1 MKNYVGLYYRLME
14 RILLICVENRES
26 KLSEEDSSK
35 WTARFTA
42 ILDHVSSIVGHVIKL
57 GQEIHTEDGRSY
69 FATCTELVAEHINP
83 KWERL
88 VQMWACALYCTR
100 KVSLNFVMLQLA
112 KRIAPILRNCS
123 LGKLYICMS
132 GAYRMAISKYFGLIG
147 PLVDENAP

>member
-57 GQEIHTEDGRSY
+57 GQEIHTEDGREVTLQPVRSWLQNISIQNGNDWY
-69 FATCTELVAEHINP
+69 KCGHAHFIVQ
-83 KWERL
+83 ER
-88 VQMWACALYCTR
+88 
-100 KVSLNFVMLQLA
+100 
-112 KRIAPILRNCS
+112 
-123 LGKLYICMS
+123 
-132 GAYRMAISKYFGLIG
+132 YR
-147 PLVDENAP
+147 

>member
-1 MKNYVGLYYRLME
+1 MKNYIGLYYRLME

-83 KWERL
+83 NGNDWYNGNVGMRTL
-88 VQMWACALYCTR
+88 LY
-100 KVSLNFVMLQLA
+100 KKGIA
-112 KRIAPILRNCS
+112 KFC
-123 LGKLYICMS
+123 
-132 GAYRMAISKYFGLIG
+132 
-147 PLVDENAP
+147 NAPTC